1 MMKRIAL
8 TAVILLALITVLAWR
23 IAHIYRGSPRDKG
36 VRLVI
41 SNATAYRG
49 SHGNRVEVAL
59 ENPDIQVRGIQLEI
73 CDEDNYLSCAGCE
86 VTDRSGGFVCASHEK
101 PNGCYELLLFSF
113 TRMIEMGTGPLL
125 RFSCDAADAAPVGG
139 CRELLPGR
147 LEIADEQ
154 KQSLE
159 ASVEK
164 GSICFK
170 DCASPAD
177 CEDGLW
183 CCASHACVGGTCRD
197 VPRCPDDGLYCNG
210 REYCDEAARQCRR
223 SPEPCAHCYDAGCR
237 CDEERDRC
245 AQQGG
250 GKGDSI

>member
-23 IAHIYRGSPRDKG
+23 IAIIYRGSPRDKG

-73 CDEDNYLSCAGCE
+73 CDTDNYLSCAGCE

-125 RFSCDAADAAPVGG
+125 RFSCDAADAAPGGG

-164 GSICFK
+164 GRICFK

-223 SPEPCAHCYDAGCR
+223 SPEPCAHCYDAGCV
-237 CDEERDRC
+237 CDEAKDVC
-245 AQQGG
+245 KQTGG
-250 GKGDSI
+250 AKGDII